1 MPVPH
6 YGVWACRPTR
16 YKAEGHG
23 VRTPHIELFF
33 TDDSS
38 RKRKA
43 AINVKSTSE
52 DSRLVFQVTRDFSHP
67 ITEQLSKLKLGFHLV
82 QDSNSDDGENHRHYR
97 YSHYHS
103 RDPNLEGLD
112 YSRTENLVDIR
123 SGEVLPHDIP
133 GRDNDILDKI
143 TPILDDVIDNTED
156 SIGNSPTAFIFGSSF
171 GSGIHNIHMNQGSLP
186 EFDNGVYS
194 DGALLFKFDDEHWE
208 AVFLAFASQKLPT
221 DEEGKPKPGSRTLA

>member
-6 YGVWACRPTR
+6 YGVWACHPTR
-16 YKAEGHG
+16 YKTERRG

-38 RKRKA
+38 KKRKA

-52 DSRLVFQVTRDFSHP
+52 DSRLVFKVLRDFSHP
-67 ITEQLSKLKLGFHLV
+67 ITKQLSKLKLGFHLV
-82 QDSNSDDGENHRHYR
+82 QDSNSAEGENHRHCR
-97 YSHYHS
+97 YNHYHS

-112 YSRTENLVDIR
+112 YSRTKNLVDIR

-133 GRDNDILDKI
+133 GRNNDILDKL
-143 TPILDDVIDNTED
+143 TPILDDAIDNAED

-171 GSGIHNIHMNQGSLP
+171 GSGIHNIHMNQGSRP
-186 EFDNGVYS
+186 GFDNGIYS
-194 DGALLFKFDDEHWE
+194 DGALLFKFDDGHWE
-208 AVFLAFASQKLPT
+208 AVFLAFASQELPT
-221 DEEGKPKPGSRTLA
+221 DEEGKPTPDSTPLA